1 MATTK
6 DSNKLTIYK
15 GKLEEY
21 AFIPLDVS
29 EVTSYDFTNSIIC
42 NDGSTYIKNITADSS
57 LYNFI
62 KDKLMDASAP
72 AIRYKEGEPLNSTIS
87 ITNGT
92 YNINGY
98 LSNNMLTHK
107 IKLYYIENF
116 KYTLDASQYTVSDD
130 ENTNVVNRGATY
142 MFTIIPKLTKDV
154 SVLEASQM
162 PVEPG
167 GGSGGGSG
175 SGGGDTSTGE
185 TEDPNKKY
193 NIVFSV
199 DGNQTL
205 SLTRLGATNNYKLG
219 GTLVIKYEQSDKSIK
234 NDTGTISTIT
244 NNNSNYAFLIY
255 LGNAQQICLIQRID
269 GYNTASNLWEG
280 KININLD
287 EKNLS
292 YTLRPGT
299 TISCELH
306 MKISK
311 DVPIF
316 SKHGSRLNSYVA
328 QNSQGMDNLG
338 LYKFTI
344 NNNIF
349 VPKIGTAKAYFLQ
362 SLIGQYGSW
371 NQTVM
376 NVMKVN
382 NQFGSKTSGIF
393 IIVSDGKYLNYANIS
408 SKITSNIPTYA
419 VGDFKVATTDHNS
432 IFTSPL
438 NNNNNNTT
446 VALDGPP
453 IFLYD
458 ESNKQTKI
466 DKINGYETDN
476 NIFDE
481 SYFKHKSGTK
491 FPVPASTERKKN
503 IINLNNYKYLMYKQS
518 SSKLN
523 HYCGIQLTN
532 ADLSAYEGKTFNVVY
547 EVWTYNKTNSDFQP
561 SINTPIKNKDG
572 EYILTAVSPSQ
583 NLNQKIDRIDWE
595 TGGGGGT
602 TIKPVNITYTATVTQ
617 YKLYSFKLSKTD
629 STTGVYEYTFTD

>member
-1 MATTK
+1 METTK

-15 GKLEEY
+15 GKSEEY

-29 EVTSYDFTNSIIC
+29 EKTYYNFTNGIIY
-42 NDGSTYIKNITADSS
+42 NDGSTYIKNITADTS

-62 KDKLMDASAP
+62 KAKIMDASA
-72 AIRYKEGEPLNSTIS
+72 IRDPDTIS

-98 LSNNMLTHK
+98 LSNNMLTHN

-116 KYTLDASQYTVSDD
+116 KYTLDASQYTKGDD
-130 ENTNVVNRGATY
+130 ENTNVVNRGNTY
-142 MFTIIPKLTKDV
+142 MFTIIPKLTRDV
-154 SVLEASQM
+154 SVLEASQK
-162 PVEPG
+162 PVEP
-167 GGSGGGSG
+167 GGGSG
-175 SGGGDTSTGE
+175 SGGGDTSSGE

-193 NIVFSV
+193 DIVFSV

-205 SLTRLGATNNYKLG
+205 SLTRIGTTNNYKLG

-234 NDTGTISTIT
+234 NDIGTISTIT
-244 NNNSNYAFLIY
+244 NNNSIYTFVIY
-255 LGNAQQICLIQRID
+255 LGSVSQPCVIQRID
-269 GYNTASNLWEG
+269 GYNTTSKLWEG

-287 EKNLS
+287 EMIPQIT
-292 YTLRPGT
+292 YTLLSPGS
-299 TISCELH
+299 TISCELR
-306 MKISK
+306 MNISK

-316 SKHGSRLNSYVA
+316 SKHGSRLNSYIVENG
-328 QNSQGMDNLG
+328 NSYGKDNFG
-338 LYKFTI
+338 LYKFKLNTI
-344 NNNIF
+344 S
-349 VPKIGTAKAYFLQ
+349 VPKAGTAKAYFLQ
-362 SLIGQYGSW
+362 SLIGQYGTW
-371 NQTVM
+371 DQTAL

-382 NQFGSKTSGIF
+382 NMFGSRTSGIF

-408 SKITSNIPTYA
+408 SRITSSVPNYL
-419 VGDFKVATTDHNS
+419 VGDFKLASTGHNS

-438 NNNNNNTT
+438 NNNNTT
-446 VALDGPP
+446 VVLDGPP

-466 DKINGYETDN
+466 DKTNGYETDN

-481 SYFKHKSGTK
+481 TYFKHKSGNK

-503 IINLNNYKYLMYKQS
+503 IINLNNYKYLMYEKS
-518 SSKLN
+518 SSKPN
-523 HYCGIQLTN
+523 HYCGKQLTN

-547 EVWTYNKTNSDFQP
+547 EVWTYKINSDFQP

-572 EYILTAVSPSQ
+572 EHILTSVSPSY

-602 TIKPVNITYTATVTQ
+602 TIKPVNTTYTATVTQ

>member
-1 MATTK
+1 METTK

-15 GKLEEY
+15 GKSEEY

-29 EVTSYDFTNSIIC
+29 EKTYYNFTNGIIY
-42 NDGSTYIKNITADSS
+42 NDGSTYIKNITADTS

-62 KDKLMDASAP
+62 KAKIMDASA
-72 AIRYKEGEPLNSTIS
+72 IRDPDTIS

-98 LSNNMLTHK
+98 LSNNMLTHN

-116 KYTLDASQYTVSDD
+116 KYTLDASQYTKGDD
-130 ENTNVVNRGATY
+130 ENTNVVNRGTTY
-142 MFTIIPKLTKDV
+142 MFTIIPKLTRDV
-154 SVLEASQM
+154 SVLEASQK
-162 PVEPG
+162 PVEP
-167 GGSGGGSG
+167 GGGSG
-175 SGGGDTSTGE
+175 SGGGDTSSGE

-193 NIVFSV
+193 DIVFSV

-205 SLTRLGATNNYKLG
+205 SLTRVGTTNNYKLG
-219 GTLVIKYEQSDKSIK
+219 GTLVIKYNQSDNSIK
-234 NDTGTISTIT
+234 GDVGTISTIT
-244 NNNSNYAFLIY
+244 NNNSIYTFVIY
-255 LGNAQQICLIQRID
+255 LGSVSQPCVIQRID
-269 GYNTASNLWEG
+269 GYNTTSKLWEG

-287 EKNLS
+287 EMIPQIT
-292 YTLRPGT
+292 YTLLSPGS
-299 TISCELH
+299 TISCELR
-306 MKISK
+306 MNISK

-316 SKHGSRLNSYVA
+316 SKHGSRLNSYIVENG
-328 QNSQGMDNLG
+328 NSYGKDNFG
-338 LYKFTI
+338 LYKFKLNTI
-344 NNNIF
+344 S
-349 VPKIGTAKAYFLQ
+349 VPKAGTAKAYFLQ
-362 SLIGQYGSW
+362 SLIGQYGTW
-371 NQTVM
+371 DQTAL

-382 NQFGSKTSGIF
+382 NMFGSRTSGIF

-408 SKITSNIPTYA
+408 SRITSSVPNYL
-419 VGDFKVATTDHNS
+419 VGDFKLASTGHNS

-438 NNNNNNTT
+438 NNNNTT
-446 VALDGPP
+446 VVLDGPP

-466 DKINGYETDN
+466 DKTNGYETDN

-481 SYFKHKSGTK
+481 TYFKHKSGNK

-503 IINLNNYKYLMYKQS
+503 IINLNNYKYLMYEKS
-518 SSKLN
+518 SSKPN
-523 HYCGIQLTN
+523 HYCGKQLTN

-547 EVWTYNKTNSDFQP
+547 EVWTYKINSDFQP

-572 EYILTAVSPSQ
+572 EHILTSVSPSY

-602 TIKPVNITYTATVTQ
+602 TIKPVNTTYTATVTQ

-629 STTGVYEYTFTD
+629 STTGVYEYTSTD